1 MAFGEAVNMGMDCCG
16 GVGCYDCCAVPCPVL
31 SFRDTELFAGV
42 HGFTGPRNR
51 GESGSFGFHEGF
63 NMLSFRDNSIRPVP
77 IEQWISG
84 IQRSLER
91 NPDPPEVP
99 VRPEFA
105 AVEVS
110 GNAAVARIEV
120 YRGERHLYTDFM
132 SLYKFDD
139 GWKIVNKI
147 FYSHPG

>member
-1 MAFGEAVNMGMDCCG
+1 MKAVSVSVVAMLVAGTGLSVQSAVATQAEEEAVKSVIETSYIQGIHNE
-16 GVGCYDCCAVPCPVL
+16 
-31 SFRDTELFAGV
+31 RDVEKI
-42 HGFTGPRNR
+42 R
-51 GESGSFGFHEGF
+51 SGFHEDF
-63 NMLSFRDNSIRPVP
+63 NMLSFRDNAINPVSIQ
-77 IEQWISG
+77 QWIEG
-84 IQRSLER
+84 IERSIER

-99 VRPEFA
+99 VRPDFA

-120 YRGERHLYTDFM
+120 YRGDVHLYTDFM

-147 FYSHPG
+147 YYSHPN

>member
-1 MAFGEAVNMGMDCCG
+1 MRAALILATGLLVAGTSLSAQSAMAVEAEEEAVKEVITTAYIEGIHNE
-16 GVGCYDCCAVPCPVL
+16 
-31 SFRDTELFAGV
+31 RDVEKI
-42 HGFTGPRNR
+42 R
-51 GESGSFGFHEGF
+51 SGFHEGF
-63 NMLSFRDNSIRPVP
+63 NMLRFRDNSISPVP

-84 IQRSLER
+84 IERSLER